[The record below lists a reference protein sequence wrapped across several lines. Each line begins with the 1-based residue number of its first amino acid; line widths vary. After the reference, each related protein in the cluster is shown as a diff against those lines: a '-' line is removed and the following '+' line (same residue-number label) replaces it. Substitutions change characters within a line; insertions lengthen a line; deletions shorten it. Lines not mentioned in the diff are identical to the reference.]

1 MDFKSTEAFKKLA
14 LTAIYRL
21 FLKNMKY
28 YPSKNRF
35 ELLTSIQE
43 EFHDNKKM
51 TDEQKIKKERIKAE
65 MGLRH
70 MYYYIHK
77 NSELMSNK
85 YHNTDIIEPFA
96 KKKQD
101 MVYF

>member
-51 TDEQKIKKERIKAE
+51 TDE
-65 MGLRH
+65 
-70 MYYYIHK
+70 
-77 NSELMSNK
+77 
-85 YHNTDIIEPFA
+85 
-96 KKKQD
+96 
-101 MVYF
+101 